1 MHERP
6 CVSAAL
12 KTIIKQTM
20 SNYIYSA
27 PTGDGW
33 LNLAR
38 DGYFLENNKKD
49 DVILYFYVNKNAVI
63 IGRNQNAWKECSI
76 ANMDADGVQLVRRH
90 SGGGAVFHDNGNLNF
105 SFITDEKHYDLNRQM
120 RVILNAVS
128 KLGLKAELSGRNDIT
143 VDGKKF
149 SGNAFS
155 LAKGNRSH
163 HGTIL
168 VNADLTKLSNYLCVS
183 KEKMRSKG
191 IDSVRARVCNI
202 CELSS
207 GLTVEA
213 MRRLVIESFIEE
225 YGAASEY
232 VFDGTALAEVEER
245 RERLASWEWR
255 FGKTPQFD
263 FETDKRFSFGDTQ
276 IYFNSRNGVIRET
289 KVYSDCLDTELT
301 TEIENALTGVHFRKE
316 EIKAALSKMKDQSIA
331 AELAEH
337 FCSLDI

>member
-1 MHERP
+1 
-6 CVSAAL
+6 
-12 KTIIKQTM
+12 M

-38 DGYFLENNKKD
+38 DGYFLENNKKGD
-49 DVILYFYVNKNAVI
+49 IILYFYVNKNAVI

-191 IDSVRARVCNI
+191 IDSVRARVCNL

>member
-1 MHERP
+1 
-6 CVSAAL
+6 
-12 KTIIKQTM
+12 M

-38 DGYFLENNKKD
+38 DGYFLENNKKG

-168 VNADLTKLSNYLCVS
+168 VNADLAKLSNYLCVS

-245 RERLASWEWR
+245 RERHASWEWR

-316 EIKAALSKMKDQSIA
+316 EIKAALSKMKDQNIA

>member
-1 MHERP
+1 
-6 CVSAAL
+6 
-12 KTIIKQTM
+12 M

-38 DGYFLENNKKD
+38 DGYFLENNKKG

-289 KVYSDCLDTELT
+289 KVYSDCLESEVT
-301 TEIENALTGVHFRKE
+301 TEIEIALTGARFRKE
-316 EIKAALSKMKDQSIA
+316 EIKAALSKMKDQNIA

>member
-1 MHERP
+1 
-6 CVSAAL
+6 
-12 KTIIKQTM
+12 M

-38 DGYFLENNKKD
+38 DGYFLENNKKG

-63 IGRNQNAWKECSI
+63 IGRNQNAWKECNI

-191 IDSVRARVCNI
+191 IDSVRARVCNL

-255 FGKTPQFD
+255 FGRTPQFD

-276 IYFNSRNGVIRET
+276 IYFNLRDGVIRET

-316 EIKAALSKMKDQSIA
+316 EIKAALSKMKDQNIA

>member
-1 MHERP
+1 
-6 CVSAAL
+6 
-12 KTIIKQTM
+12 M

-38 DGYFLENNKKD
+38 DGYFLENNKKG

-120 RVILNAVS
+120 QVILNAVS

-276 IYFNSRNGVIRET
+276 IYFNLRDGVIRAT

>member
-1 MHERP
+1 
-6 CVSAAL
+6 
-12 KTIIKQTM
+12 M

-38 DGYFLENNKKD
+38 DGYFLENNKKG

-276 IYFNSRNGVIRET
+276 IYNSRNGVIRET

-331 AELAEH
+331 EELAEH

>member
-1 MHERP
+1 
-6 CVSAAL
+6 
-12 KTIIKQTM
+12 M

-38 DGYFLENNKKD
+38 DGYFLENNKKG

-128 KLGLKAELSGRNDIT
+128 KIGLKAELSGRNDIT

-276 IYFNSRNGVIRET
+276 IYFNLRDGVIRET

>member
-1 MHERP
+1 
-6 CVSAAL
+6 
-12 KTIIKQTM
+12 M

-38 DGYFLENNKKD
+38 DGYFLENNKKG

-105 SFITDEKHYDLNRQM
+105 SFIMDEKHYDLNRQM

-316 EIKAALSKMKDQSIA
+316 EIKAALSKMKDQNIA

>member
-1 MHERP
+1 
-6 CVSAAL
+6 
-12 KTIIKQTM
+12 M

-38 DGYFLENNKKD
+38 DGYFLENNKKG

-191 IDSVRARVCNI
+191 IDSVRARVCNL

-316 EIKAALSKMKDQSIA
+316 EFKAALSKMKDQSIA

>member
-1 MHERP
+1 
-6 CVSAAL
+6 
-12 KTIIKQTM
+12 M

-38 DGYFLENNKKD
+38 DGYFLENNKKG

-63 IGRNQNAWKECSI
+63 IGRNQNAWKECNI

-163 HGTIL
+163 HRTIL

-276 IYFNSRNGVIRET
+276 IYFNLRDGVIRET

-316 EIKAALSKMKDQSIA
+316 EIKAALSKMKDQNIA

>member
-1 MHERP
+1 
-6 CVSAAL
+6 
-12 KTIIKQTM
+12 M

-38 DGYFLENNKKD
+38 DGYFLENNKKG
-49 DVILYFYVNKNAVI
+49 DVILYFYVNKKAVI

-143 VDGKKF
+143 VDDKKF

-191 IDSVRARVCNI
+191 IDSVRARVCNL

-276 IYFNSRNGVIRET
+276 IYFNLRNGVIRET

-316 EIKAALSKMKDQSIA
+316 EIKAALSKMKDQNIA

>member
-1 MHERP
+1 
-6 CVSAAL
+6 
-12 KTIIKQTM
+12 M

-38 DGYFLENNKKD
+38 DGYFLENNKKG

-155 LAKGNRSH
+155 LAKGNRTH

-232 VFDGTALAEVEER
+232 VFDGMALAEVEER

>member
-1 MHERP
+1 
-6 CVSAAL
+6 
-12 KTIIKQTM
+12 M

-38 DGYFLENNKKD
+38 DGYFLENNKKG
-49 DVILYFYVNKNAVI
+49 DVVLYFYVNKNAVI

-90 SGGGAVFHDNGNLNF
+90 SGGGAVFHDNGNLDF

-191 IDSVRARVCNI
+191 IDSVRARVCNL

-276 IYFNSRNGVIRET
+276 IYFNLRDGVIRET

-316 EIKAALSKMKDQSIA
+316 EIKAALSKMKDQNIA

>member
-38 DGYFLENNKKD
+38 DGYFLENNKKG

-232 VFDGTALAEVEER
+232 VLTER
-245 RERLASWEWR
+245 RLRKLRKGAKGLPRGSGVSE
-255 FGKTPQFD
+255 
-263 FETDKRFSFGDTQ
+263 
-276 IYFNSRNGVIRET
+276 NSAV
-289 KVYSDCLDTELT
+289 
-301 TEIENALTGVHFRKE
+301 
-316 EIKAALSKMKDQSIA
+316 
-331 AELAEH
+331 
-337 FCSLDI
+337 

>member
-1 MHERP
+1 
-6 CVSAAL
+6 
-12 KTIIKQTM
+12 M

-38 DGYFLENNKKD
+38 DGYFLENNKKG

-120 RVILNAVS
+120 QVILNAVS

-245 RERLASWEWR
+245 RERHASWEWR

-316 EIKAALSKMKDQSIA
+316 EIKAALSKMKDQNIA

>member
-1 MHERP
+1 
-6 CVSAAL
+6 
-12 KTIIKQTM
+12 M

-38 DGYFLENNKKD
+38 DGYFLENNKKG

-143 VDGKKF
+143 VDDKKF

>member
-1 MHERP
+1 
-6 CVSAAL
+6 
-12 KTIIKQTM
+12 M

-38 DGYFLENNKKD
+38 DGYFLENNKKG

-76 ANMDADGVQLVRRH
+76 ANMGADGVQLVRRH

-276 IYFNSRNGVIRET
+276 IYFNLRDGVIRET

>member
-1 MHERP
+1 
-6 CVSAAL
+6 
-12 KTIIKQTM
+12 M

-38 DGYFLENNKKD
+38 DGYFLENNKKG

-191 IDSVRARVCNI
+191 IDSVRARVCNL

-263 FETDKRFSFGDTQ
+263 FEPTSVFRSEILRFILICATALFAKRRF
-276 IYFNSRNGVIRET
+276 ILIV
-289 KVYSDCLDTELT
+289 
-301 TEIENALTGVHFRKE
+301 
-316 EIKAALSKMKDQSIA
+316 SIP
-331 AELAEH
+331 
-337 FCSLDI
+337 S

>member
-1 MHERP
+1 
-6 CVSAAL
+6 
-12 KTIIKQTM
+12 M

-38 DGYFLENNKKD
+38 DGYFLENNKKG

-105 SFITDEKHYDLNRQM
+105 SFITDEKHYDLKRQM

-276 IYFNSRNGVIRET
+276 IYFNLRDGVIRET

>member
-1 MHERP
+1 
-6 CVSAAL
+6 
-12 KTIIKQTM
+12 M

-38 DGYFLENNKKD
+38 DGYFLENNKKG

-76 ANMDADGVQLVRRH
+76 ANMNADGDQLLRRH
-90 SGGGAVFHDNGNLNF
+90 SGDGAVFHDNGNLNF

-168 VNADLTKLSNYLCVS
+168 VNADLAKLSNYLCVS

-191 IDSVRARVCNI
+191 IDSVRARVCNL

-245 RERLASWEWR
+245 R
-255 FGKTPQFD
+255 
-263 FETDKRFSFGDTQ
+263 
-276 IYFNSRNGVIRET
+276 
-289 KVYSDCLDTELT
+289 
-301 TEIENALTGVHFRKE
+301 
-316 EIKAALSKMKDQSIA
+316 
-331 AELAEH
+331 
-337 FCSLDI
+337 

>member
-1 MHERP
+1 
-6 CVSAAL
+6 
-12 KTIIKQTM
+12 M

-38 DGYFLENNKKD
+38 DGYFLENNKKG

-232 VFDGTALAEVEER
+232 VFDGTVLAEVEER

>member
-1 MHERP
+1 
-6 CVSAAL
+6 
-12 KTIIKQTM
+12 M

-38 DGYFLENNKKD
+38 DGYFLENNKKG

-63 IGRNQNAWKECSI
+63 IGRNQNAWKECNI

-168 VNADLTKLSNYLCVS
+168 VNADLAKLSNYLCVS

-191 IDSVRARVCNI
+191 IDSVRARVCNL

-232 VFDGTALAEVEER
+232 VFDGMALAEVEER

-255 FGKTPQFD
+255 FGKTPRFD

-276 IYFNSRNGVIRET
+276 IYFNLRDGVIRET

>member
-1 MHERP
+1 
-6 CVSAAL
+6 
-12 KTIIKQTM
+12 M

-191 IDSVRARVCNI
+191 IDSVRARVCNL

>member
-1 MHERP
+1 
-6 CVSAAL
+6 
-12 KTIIKQTM
+12 M

-38 DGYFLENNKKD
+38 DGYFLENNKKG
-49 DVILYFYVNKNAVI
+49 DVVLYFYVNKNAVI

-276 IYFNSRNGVIRET
+276 IYFNSRNGVIRAT

>member
-1 MHERP
+1 
-6 CVSAAL
+6 
-12 KTIIKQTM
+12 M

-38 DGYFLENNKKD
+38 DGYFLENNKKG

-232 VFDGTALAEVEER
+232 VFDGMALAEVEER

-316 EIKAALSKMKDQSIA
+316 EIKAALSKMKDQSIS

>member
-1 MHERP
+1 
-6 CVSAAL
+6 
-12 KTIIKQTM
+12 M

-38 DGYFLENNKKD
+38 DGYFLENNKKG

-63 IGRNQNAWKECSI
+63 IGRNQNAWKECNI

-168 VNADLTKLSNYLCVS
+168 VNADLAKLSNYLCVS

-191 IDSVRARVCNI
+191 IDSVRARVCNL

-232 VFDGTALAEVEER
+232 VFDGMALAEVEER

-276 IYFNSRNGVIRET
+276 IYFNLRDGVIRET
-289 KVYSDCLDTELT
+289 KVL
-301 TEIENALTGVHFRKE
+301 FR
-316 EIKAALSKMKDQSIA
+316 LSRHRADNG
-331 AELAEH
+331 
-337 FCSLDI
+337 D

>member
-1 MHERP
+1 
-6 CVSAAL
+6 
-12 KTIIKQTM
+12 M

-38 DGYFLENNKKD
+38 DGYFLENNKKG

-191 IDSVRARVCNI
+191 IDSVRARVCNL

-232 VFDGTALAEVEER
+232 VFDGMALAEVEER

-263 FETDKRFSFGDTQ
+263 FETDKRFS
-276 IYFNSRNGVIRET
+276 R
-289 KVYSDCLDTELT
+289 YSDL
-301 TEIENALTGVHFRKE
+301 F
-316 EIKAALSKMKDQSIA
+316 
-331 AELAEH
+331 
-337 FCSLDI
+337 

>member
-1 MHERP
+1 
-6 CVSAAL
+6 
-12 KTIIKQTM
+12 M

-38 DGYFLENNKKD
+38 DGYFLENNKKG

-168 VNADLTKLSNYLCVS
+168 VNADLAKLSNYLCVS

-232 VFDGTALAEVEER
+232 IFDGTALAEVEER
-245 RERLASWEWR
+245 RERHASWEWR

-276 IYFNSRNGVIRET
+276 IYFNLRDGVIRET

-316 EIKAALSKMKDQSIA
+316 EIKAALSKMKDQNIA

>member
-1 MHERP
+1 
-6 CVSAAL
+6 
-12 KTIIKQTM
+12 M

-38 DGYFLENNKKD
+38 DGYFLENNKKG
-49 DVILYFYVNKNAVI
+49 DVVLYFYVNKNAVI
-63 IGRNQNAWKECSI
+63 IGRNQNAWKECNI

-263 FETDKRFSFGDTQ
+263 IETDKRFSFGDTQ

>member
-1 MHERP
+1 
-6 CVSAAL
+6 
-12 KTIIKQTM
+12 M

-38 DGYFLENNKKD
+38 DGYFLENNKKG
-49 DVILYFYVNKNAVI
+49 DVILYLYVNKNAVI
-63 IGRNQNAWKECSI
+63 IGRNQNAWKECNI

>member
-1 MHERP
+1 
-6 CVSAAL
+6 
-12 KTIIKQTM
+12 M

-38 DGYFLENNKKD
+38 DGYFLENNKKG
-49 DVILYFYVNKNAVI
+49 DVVLYFYVNKNAVI

-301 TEIENALTGVHFRKE
+301 TEIENALTGVHFCKE

>member
-1 MHERP
+1 
-6 CVSAAL
+6 
-12 KTIIKQTM
+12 M

-38 DGYFLENNKKD
+38 DGYFLENNKKG

-168 VNADLTKLSNYLCVS
+168 VNADLAKLSNYLCVS

-191 IDSVRARVCNI
+191 IDSVRARVCNL

-276 IYFNSRNGVIRET
+276 IYFNLRDGVIRET

>member
-1 MHERP
+1 
-6 CVSAAL
+6 
-12 KTIIKQTM
+12 M

-38 DGYFLENNKKD
+38 DGYFLENNKKG

-168 VNADLTKLSNYLCVS
+168 VNVDLTKLSNYLCVS

>member
-1 MHERP
+1 
-6 CVSAAL
+6 
-12 KTIIKQTM
+12 M

-38 DGYFLENNKKD
+38 DGYFLENNKKG

-63 IGRNQNAWKECSI
+63 IGRNQNAWKECII

>member
-1 MHERP
+1 
-6 CVSAAL
+6 
-12 KTIIKQTM
+12 M

-38 DGYFLENNKKD
+38 DGYFLENNKKG
-49 DVILYFYVNKNAVI
+49 DVVLYFYVNKNAVI
-63 IGRNQNAWKECSI
+63 IGRNQNAWKECNI

-191 IDSVRARVCNI
+191 IDSVRARVCNL

-316 EIKAALSKMKDQSIA
+316 EIKAALSKLKDQSIA

>member
-38 DGYFLENNKKD
+38 DGCFLENNKKG

-63 IGRNQNAWKECSI
+63 IGRNQNAWKECNI

-183 KEKMRSKG
+183 KEKCAQRAL
-191 IDSVRARVCNI
+191 IPCVRACAIFASFQADSRWRRCADSLSRALLKNTARRV
-202 CELSS
+202 S
-207 GLTVEA
+207 
-213 MRRLVIESFIEE
+213 MF
-225 YGAASEY
+225 
-232 VFDGTALAEVEER
+232 
-245 RERLASWEWR
+245 
-255 FGKTPQFD
+255 
-263 FETDKRFSFGDTQ
+263 
-276 IYFNSRNGVIRET
+276 
-289 KVYSDCLDTELT
+289 
-301 TEIENALTGVHFRKE
+301 
-316 EIKAALSKMKDQSIA
+316 
-331 AELAEH
+331 
-337 FCSLDI
+337 

>member
-1 MHERP
+1 
-6 CVSAAL
+6 
-12 KTIIKQTM
+12 M

-38 DGYFLENNKKD
+38 DGYFLENNKKGN
-49 DVILYFYVNKNAVI
+49 VILYFYVNKNAVI

-316 EIKAALSKMKDQSIA
+316 EIKAALSKMKDQNIA

>member
-1 MHERP
+1 
-6 CVSAAL
+6 
-12 KTIIKQTM
+12 M

-38 DGYFLENNKKD
+38 DGYFLENNKKG

-128 KLGLKAELSGRNDIT
+128 KIGLKAELSGRNDIT

-191 IDSVRARVCNI
+191 IDSVRARVCNL

-276 IYFNSRNGVIRET
+276 IYFNLRDGVIRET

-316 EIKAALSKMKDQSIA
+316 EIKAALSKMKDQNIA

>member
-1 MHERP
+1 
-6 CVSAAL
+6 
-12 KTIIKQTM
+12 M

-38 DGYFLENNKKD
+38 DGYFLENNKKG
-49 DVILYFYVNKNAVI
+49 DVVLYFYVNKNAVI
-63 IGRNQNAWKECSI
+63 IGRNQNAWKECNI

-232 VFDGTALAEVEER
+232 VLDGTALAEVEER

>member
-1 MHERP
+1 
-6 CVSAAL
+6 
-12 KTIIKQTM
+12 M
-20 SNYIYSA
+20 STYIYSA

-38 DGYFLENNKKD
+38 DGYFLENNKKG

-63 IGRNQNAWKECSI
+63 IGRNQNAWKECNI